1 LHTDELGAW
10 RGEYLVQSGRSLCKG
25 GTLRGHGR
33 SHAAVVAAFETE
45 FVAPEAEQFADA
57 QLPGGFE
64 DEHKFV
70 HGLQGNLI
78 LLIIPKHGCYVTK
91 VP

>member
-1 LHTDELGAW
+1 MCE
-10 RGEYLVQSGRSLCKG
+10 G
-25 GTLRGHGR
+25 GNLRGRGR
-33 SHAAVVAAFETE
+33 RHAAVVAAFETE

-64 DEHKFV
+64 DERKFV
-70 HGLQGNLI
+70 HDLQGNLI
-78 LLIIPKHGCYVTK
+78 LLIIPKHGCHVTK